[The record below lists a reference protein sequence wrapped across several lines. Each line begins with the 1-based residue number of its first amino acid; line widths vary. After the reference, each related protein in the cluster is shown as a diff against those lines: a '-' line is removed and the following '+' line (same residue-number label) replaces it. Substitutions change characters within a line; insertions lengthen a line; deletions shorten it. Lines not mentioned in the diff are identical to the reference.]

1 MSSSS
6 RRVTLALAFA
16 IPALTLASPA
26 AAQGGPGGG
35 EAPKNLQVLPKD
47 MPRSEVIGIM
57 RRFTTALGLRC
68 NDCHVVT
75 NPGQQPE
82 RLDPSLDDKELKKV
96 ARVMLKMTMAI
107 NQTYLPETGR
117 TFTPLTRVTCETCH
131 HGTSKPRTL
140 AAELMGAIDAKGV
153 DSAVTRYREL
163 RDKDYGRAMFDFGE
177 ASLPGVADEAVR
189 AKRPDDAMK
198 LLELN
203 LEFFPKSGLTYGAIA
218 MGQVQRGDTAAA
230 RATVTKG
237 LAASPDNPQLM
248 RIQSMLN
255 GERPRQ

>member
-1 MSSSS
+1 MSPSS
-6 RRVTLALAFA
+6 RRVILVLALAS
-16 IPALTLASPA
+16 LTISSLA
-26 AAQGGPGGG
+26 AAQGGGGGGG
-35 EAPKNLQVLPKD
+35 EAPKNLQVLPKN
-47 MPRSEVIGIM
+47 MSRAEVFGVM
-57 RRFTTALGLRC
+57 RRFTSALGLRC

-96 ARVMLKMTMAI
+96 ARVMLRMTMDI
-107 NQTYLPETGR
+107 NGKYLTETGR

-140 AAELMGAIDAKGV
+140 AAELLGAMEAKGG
-153 DSAVTRYREL
+153 DSAVVRYREL
-163 RDKDYGRAMFDFGE
+163 RDKTYGRAMFDFGE
-177 ASLPGVADEAVR
+177 ASLPDVADEATR

-203 LEFFPKSGLTYGAIA
+203 LEFFPKSGMTYGALA
-218 MGQVQRGDTAAA
+218 MEQVQRGDTAAA
-230 RATVTKG
+230 RATVQKG
-237 LAASPDNPQLM
+237 LAAAPDSPQLM

-255 GERPRQ
+255 GERPRP

>member
-1 MSSSS
+1 MSVA
-6 RRVTLALAFA
+6 RRCLLVALRVALPSVTLSTIA
-16 IPALTLASPA
+16 I
-26 AAQGGPGGG
+26 AQGG

-47 MPRSEVIGIM
+47 MPRSEVIGVM

-96 ARVMLKMTMAI
+96 ARVMLRMTMDI
-107 NQTYLPETGR
+107 DDKYLTETGR

-140 AAELMGAIDAKGV
+140 AAELLGALDAKDA

-163 RDKDYGRAMFDFGE
+163 RDKTYGRAMFDFGE
-177 ASLPGVADEAVR
+177 ATLPNIADDVMR

-198 LLELN
+198 LLQLN

-218 MGQVQRGDTAAA
+218 MGEVQRGDTAAA
-230 RATVTKG
+230 RATLQKG
-237 LAASPDNPQLM
+237 LEVSPGNPQLL
-248 RIQSMLN
+248 RVQAVLS
-255 GERPRQ
+255 GERPRP